1 MIKKIDLIFFL
12 IVSLTFLFI
21 FLSFDEIK
29 FSNDSINYLQNSLL
43 INSYF
48 YNLDIKFNEPT
59 SYPVLYPL
67 IISFFLSKSESLSIF
82 GCIDRIENCSS
93 YLHEIIVLN
102 LILFILSSIVI
113 FFYFTNF
120 V

>member
-1 MIKKIDLIFFL
+1 MHIAFFL
-12 IVSLTFLFI
+12 LPISR
-21 FLSFDEIK
+21 E

-102 LILFILSSIVI
+102 LILFILSSIFHKFCLI
-113 FFYFTNF
+113 EG
-120 V
+120 